1 MYLKFEITA
10 GSASE
15 QDDILVMESFVNR
28 VEADSSEFSGEVA
41 KFQRKPCQERA
52 SGCR

>member
-15 QDDILVMESFVNR
+15 QDDILVMESFVNQ
-28 VEADSSEFSGEVA
+28 VEADRSEFSGEAV
-41 KFQRKPCQERA
+41 KFRRKPCQERA